1 MNTTEILIVAAL
13 FSVPISFLI
22 GYKVSKII
30 AQHQENKWWSEMT
43 YEDSISETPIY
54 NKLMREYGHL
64 HDMPRQ

>member
-1 MNTTEILIVAAL
+1 MNTTEILWLAIVMCG
-13 FSVPISFLI
+13 VISFLI
-22 GYKVSKII
+22 GYKSSKII

-64 HDMPRQ
+64 HDLPRQ